1 MCHHLLNSTLCFE
14 IDKGIPG
21 PTINSYRLASLSSL
35 TLYETDA
42 SYTQLLG
49 KDMSTCHV
57 YLYLLHTL
65 LLVKMHNSTTTCS
78 CCSSCYYML
87 STYMQRT
94 AKLLLLKALLFSNI
108 IAHMY
113 IAVHVYR
120 YNRHEQL
127 CIYTCHACIGIDMSS
142 CKY

>member
-1 MCHHLLNSTLCFE
+1 MCIYRCLC
-14 IDKGIPG
+14 
-21 PTINSYRLASLSSL
+21 
-35 TLYETDA
+35 LYLYTH
-42 SYTQLLG
+42 TQLCIYSYSCLYPYMYTCIHVQLL
-49 KDMSTCHV
+49 MSIPIHV
-57 YLYLLHTL
+57 YMYSYAYTVAHVLLQ
-65 LLVKMHNSTTTCS
+65 VHNSTNTC
-78 CCSSCYYML
+78 SCYYML